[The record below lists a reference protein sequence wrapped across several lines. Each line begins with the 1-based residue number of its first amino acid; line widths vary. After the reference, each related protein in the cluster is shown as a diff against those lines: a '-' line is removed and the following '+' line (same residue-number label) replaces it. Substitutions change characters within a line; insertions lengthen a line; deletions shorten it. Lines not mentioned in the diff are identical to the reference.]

1 MIFVAN
7 SGVSFQMMGLCH
19 YYAWSIM
26 HVALA
31 ALFSAVGGLGQN
43 FAQDTPGCRLL
54 HGSAWSI
61 MHVALAALFGAVGG
75 LGQIFARDT
84 PGRRLLH
91 GADAIIMVPLHR

>member
-19 YYAWSIM
+19 YY
-26 HVALA
+26 
-31 ALFSAVGGLGQN
+31 
-43 FAQDTPGCRLL
+43 
-54 HGSAWSI
+54 AWSI